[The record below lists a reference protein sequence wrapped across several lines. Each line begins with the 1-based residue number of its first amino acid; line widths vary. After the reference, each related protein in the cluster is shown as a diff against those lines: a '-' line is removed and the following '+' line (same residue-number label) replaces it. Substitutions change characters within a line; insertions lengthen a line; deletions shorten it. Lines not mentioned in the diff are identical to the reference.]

1 MVCFCHFL
9 GMIPR
14 FLGILFSCI
23 CRHAHVPFFIGFY
36 TTRAPKIGQFLRFF
50 TMSAVGFLSKFS
62 VFADSKRKKYRVSVI
77 SDFWESMK
85 KPIFWSETASRK
97 SWQRGEPVQKSVIR
111 LQNDSPPL
119 FSEIARTQF
128 DGKCY
133 YCGLGLFCRLVAS
146 GPLLPT
152 AVQKVLSDRMAS
164 WPLLPT
170 AAPKIKFC
178 NSPKHE
184 GLEAPHSHP
193 GTPPRSTRIRAPSL
207 PPSDPSPKH
216 ED

>member
-1 MVCFCHFL
+1 M
-9 GMIPR
+9 
-14 FLGILFSCI
+14 
-23 CRHAHVPFFIGFY
+23 
-36 TTRAPKIGQFLRFF
+36 
-50 TMSAVGFLSKFS
+50 SKFS

-207 PPSDPSPKH
+207 PPWDPSPKH